1 MQNIPPPPPG
11 FVLEGSAPP
20 PPRPPVAQ
28 QSQGQRQPRGLRNNN
43 PGNIEDGPFARSL
56 PGYTGSDGRFATFN
70 DPQAGV
76 QAKTRLLGSYLNRG
90 FDTPAEII
98 GRWAPPS
105 DNNPTDRY
113 AAYVANRIGVGLN
126 DPVSPDQIPALAAAI
141 GEFENGQQQPFQQ
154 AQAQMPPPP
163 PGFELDNGDPTSA
176 APAMPGSQA
185 SPLNLANLR
194 YQDEYDALKKGAW
207 VTDRDGRTYQLPTD
221 AWTGNPDDSSVQQ
234 SGNVYQDYQTAGDT
248 AMAGMTAFAEQIPFA
263 DEAIAGAAGAI
274 SGRGYDQVRDQ
285 MMQDRQYFND
295 TQGAAR
301 DLGGLA
307 GFAAGLAAPGG
318 AFIARGPSAAYRM
331 SRAAAV
337 GAPLGALYGA
347 GNTEGGLTA
356 RLASGGQGAAISAV
370 TGVVGQGL
378 FDRLA
383 QSAQRAAANP
393 SPARI
398 LSREGVDLTPG
409 QMAQSIPVVGPMI
422 RGLEEGASTIPF
434 VGAPIAGARQQ
445 SVESFNRAALNRVLE
460 PIGERMPGNV
470 APGYASVE
478 HVQNVISQKYDD
490 VLSRT
495 RFVPDQQFYDDL
507 GTSITRTLTDAG
519 IPQSQTLTRQIS
531 DRVFR
536 SMPERGTPIEGSQFK
551 ALESEFGNLARQ
563 NLEATDGAARALGR
577 SYQAVQEALRDGLK
591 RQNPELAND
600 LRAVN
605 GAYARLMRVERAA
618 GSTASQANDGVFSP
632 TQLGQAVGQMGSRR
646 ASARGDNLLQDLAV
660 AGRNVIPSRVGDS
673 GTATRGAIT
682 GLIGGAAMGVPVANT
697 VAVPVIA
704 TSVAYSRPAQAALN
718 AIYRASDRPGATA
731 QALSELARLAGRN
744 PALVPY
750 YEAALRHVQL
760 STPSQSQETTPRR
773 GGLFGTTRQQTGPR

>member
-11 FVLEGSAPP
+11 FVLEGSGAPP
-20 PPRPPVAQ
+20 PAPRPAAPAPA
-28 QSQGQRQPRGLRNNN
+28 QGQRQPRGLRNNN

-98 GRWAPPS
+98 SRWAPPS
-105 DNNPTDRY
+105 DNNPTERY
-113 AAYVANRIGVGLN
+113 AQYVAGRVGVGVN
-126 DPVSPDQIPALAAAI
+126 DPIRPEQIPILAQAI
-141 GEFENGQQQPFQQ
+141 GEFENGQQQPVQP
-154 AQAQMPPPP
+154 AMPPPP
-163 PGFELDNGDPTSA
+163 PGFEMDNGDPTA
-176 APAMPGSQA
+176 VPQA
-185 SPLNLANLR
+185 LGTQGNPIDLTNIR
-194 YQDEYDALKKGAW
+194 YEDEYAALKKGAF
-207 VTDRDGRTYQLPTD
+207 VRDRDGRVYALPSD

-234 SGNVYQDYQTAGDT
+234 AGNVYQDYQTAGDT

-356 RLASGGQGAAISAV
+356 RLASGGQGAAINAI
-370 TGVVGQGL
+370 TGGVGQGL

-422 RGLEEGASTIPF
+422 RGIEDGASSIPF

-445 SVESFNRAALNRVLE
+445 SAESFSRSAINRALE
-460 PIGERMPGNV
+460 PIGERVPGNV
-470 APGYASVE
+470 RPGYDSVE
-478 HVQNVISQKYDD
+478 YAQGVVSQRYDD

-495 RFVPDQQFYDDL
+495 RFDPDARFYDDL
-507 GTSITRTLTDAG
+507 AASITRTLTDAG
-519 IPQSQTLTRQIS
+519 IPQSRTLTQQITN
-531 DRVFR
+531 RVFR
-536 SMPERGTPIEGSQFK
+536 AMPESGSPLNGEQFK

-577 SYQAVQEALRDGLK
+577 SYQAVQEALRDGLQ
-591 RQNPELAND
+591 RQNPELANQ
-600 LRAVN
+600 LREVN

-646 ASARGDNLLQDLAV
+646 ASARGDSLLQDLAV
-660 AGRNVIPSRVGDS
+660 AGRNVVPSRVGDS
-673 GTATRGAIT
+673 GTATRGVVT
-682 GLIGGAAMGVPVANT
+682 GLIGGAAMGVPVANSL
-697 VAVPVIA
+697 AVPVIA

-718 AIYRASDRPGATA
+718 AIYRAADRPGAA
-731 QALSELARLAGRN
+731 PQALSELSRLAGRN

-760 STPSQSQETTPRR
+760 SAPSQSQERAPRR
-773 GGLFGTTRQQTGPR
+773 AGLFGTTGPQMAPQ